1 MSNQTPKEAYLK
13 LGRGELP
20 DSVVNYTMGMPGIN
34 DSHPCSMVGA
44 RIFDQGPPVPGAPRK
59 DMWGVPYASNKETNF
74 AGLPAPGEFILK
86 DIVHWDKYIKTPP
99 MPEVDW
105 RQLAHDAYNNP
116 KMPINRERQAILLG
130 GPLMPFQQLM
140 AFMGFTEGLCALYE
154 EPEKCKELLNY
165 ILDFLMPVVEN
176 SVAYFEPDIFYILDD
191 TASKLQPFV
200 SLEMYRDILKPAY
213 ERIAEPAN
221 KRGIPIQFHNCGR
234 CEDFIDDMID
244 FGVVY
249 WDPAQT
255 KNDLLGIKEKYK
267 GKIVICGGYDWV
279 LPDTYP
285 VIEKEYV
292 VDLVRSTI
300 DKYAPGGGYAFCG
313 GALGAA
319 GDTAI
324 ENANK
329 WAREE
334 VYNYGLDYYL
344 K

>member
-1 MSNQTPKEAYLK
+1 MSDQTPKEAYLK

-20 DSVVNYTMGMPGIN
+20 DSIVSYTMGMPGYK
-34 DSHPCSMVGA
+34 DSHPTVMVGA
-44 RIFDQGPPVPGAPRK
+44 RVFRSEAFGQNPGR
-59 DMWGVPYASNKETNF
+59 DMWGVPYRSSASTNY
-74 AGLPAPGEFILK
+74 AALPDSSEFILK
-86 DIVHWDKYIKTPP
+86 DITHWDKYIKTPE
-99 MPEVDW
+99 MPEVNW
-105 RQLAHDAYNNP
+105 EKMAYEAYNNP
-116 KMPINRERQAILLG
+116 QFPIDRERHAVVLG
-130 GPLMPFQQLM
+130 CSLMPFQQLM

-165 ILDFLMPVVEN
+165 MIDFLMPVIEN
-176 SVAYFEPDIFYILDD
+176 SVAFFNPDIYYILDD

-213 ERIAEPAN
+213 IRLAEPAN

-255 KNDLLGIKEKYK
+255 ENDLLGIQKKYK
-267 GKIVICGGYDWV
+267 GKLVICGGWDWV
-279 LPDTYP
+279 PPDTWP
-285 VIEKEYV
+285 EIDKDYV
-292 VDLVRSTI
+292 VSSVRNAI
-300 DKYAPGGGYAFCG
+300 DTFGPGGCWAFCG

-319 GDTAI
+319 GDETIAQVN
-324 ENANK
+324 EWK
-329 WAREE
+329 QEE